1 MSAGRVPICD
11 PAVERQCCVLPVVLL
26 MIDVAQHD
34 YVAIKI
40 SEGIRYVL
48 SFVLY
53 NVMFIATIS
62 NESSTYSPVFLT
74 GHL

>member
-1 MSAGRVPICD
+1 
-11 PAVERQCCVLPVVLL
+11 